1 MAKKKMPEKY
11 HPGFEAR
18 KRYRLSD
25 APIIDG
31 AGARV
36 EAEGTLDGNGTTA
49 QSAKLS
55 RQLSEDPLPPQY
67 RRSLLLSQRL
77 RPASCLLRTP
87 APQFPANS
95 MTSCHRIGRI
105 VSLATRGRQAL

>member
-55 RQLSEDPLPPQY
+55 RQSSDDPLPLQ
-67 RRSLLLSQRL
+67 
-77 RPASCLLRTP
+77 
-87 APQFPANS
+87 
-95 MTSCHRIGRI
+95 
-105 VSLATRGRQAL
+105 